1 MRTVK
6 VNGVKP
12 KEPPTPVAKADI
24 EGQGSIPYA
33 VATEEETPNTMTAKI
48 TRGQKRGMGAALRG
62 GRFTIA

>member
-12 KEPPTPVAKADI
+12 KEPPTPVAKAEI

-33 VATEEETPNTMTAKI
+33 VAKEEKTPDTMYAKI
-48 TRGQKRGMGAALRG
+48 TRGKARGMGAAERG
-62 GRFTIA
+62 GKFTIA